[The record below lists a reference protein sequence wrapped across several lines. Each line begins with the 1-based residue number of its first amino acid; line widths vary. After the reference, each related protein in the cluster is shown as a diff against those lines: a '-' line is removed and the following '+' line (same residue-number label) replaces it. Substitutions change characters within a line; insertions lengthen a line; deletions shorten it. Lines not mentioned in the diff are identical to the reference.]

1 MNLSH
6 PEFDAFG
13 ENEGRVL
20 RRLSVLAEGT
30 TGRKVHELAG
40 VTSLRTTQ
48 MILERL
54 TNIGLVDMRPVGS
67 ANVYSLNREHA
78 LWEPIQKV
86 LALPAIVEEQI
97 AEILSVAFGKGLV
110 GAALYG
116 SFARGEADA
125 DSDVDILIV
134 HADGDLA
141 RDFVDAIDATSE
153 AIQVLTGNTAQLL
166 PVSLSEL
173 RNLVLHDDPLV
184 RSLRADARSLVDG
197 FELSKILQKG
207 RLS

>member
-13 ENEGRVL
+13 ENEGRIL
-20 RRLSVLAEGT
+20 RRLSVLAEGA
-30 TGRKVHELAG
+30 TGRRVHELAG
-40 VTSLRTTQ
+40 VASLRTTQ
-48 MILERL
+48 TILERF

-67 ANVYSLNREHA
+67 ANVYSLNRGHA

-86 LALPAIVEEQI
+86 LALPAVVEAQI
-97 AEILSVAFGKGLV
+97 AEIVSGAFGEGLV

-116 SFARGEADA
+116 SFARGEADS
-125 DSDVDILIV
+125 DSDIDVLIV
-134 HADGDLA
+134 HADDDLV
-141 RDFVDAIDATSE
+141 RDFVDAIDASSE
-153 AIQVLTGNTAQLL
+153 RIRVLTGNDAQLL

-173 RNLVLHDDPLV
+173 RDLVLHDDPLV
-184 RSLRADARSLVDG
+184 GSLRADARSLVDG
-197 FELSKILQKG
+197 FELGKILQKG